1 VNQSAVSSER
11 KLFHQEKQ
19 VLTPEACDYLTTA
32 FEGLTEF
39 RREYRNTVTI
49 NYNDLPLTSR
59 SKRILNHVR
68 LAVADVVRREFGETR
83 VYANLTQ
90 IVRWPE
96 GSSQPLH
103 KDDPAFTTYA
113 CILNLND
120 DYEGG
125 RTLVPGLNMKIE
137 PLKGQ
142 ASIFYGCELDH
153 GVEKVIRGTR
163 YTVPV
168 WFVND
173 VAKAEL

>member
-1 VNQSAVSSER
+1 MNQSAVSSER

-32 FEGLTEF
+32 FEGLGEF
-39 RREYRNTVTI
+39 QQEYRNTITI
-49 NYNDLPLTSR
+49 NYHDLPLTSR
-59 SKRILNHVR
+59 SKRILNQVR
-68 LAVADVVRREFGETR
+68 LTVGDVIRREFGETR

-90 IVRWPE
+90 IVKWPA

-103 KDDPAFTTYA
+103 RDDPSSTTYA

-120 DYEGG
+120 DYQGG
-125 RTLVPGLNMKIE
+125 RTLLPGLDMKIE

-153 GVEKVIRGTR
+153 GVEKIDEGTR
-163 YTVPV
+163 YTVPI
-168 WFVND
+168 WFVD
-173 VAKAEL
+173 DCTKAEL